1 MGGYSTVPIN
11 LVEVSAMLQSTP
23 APSDPPAVPT
33 PESPEAPVLRVRR
46 FEGHWIVHR
55 DGEPHAHR
63 FPTRQR
69 AAEFARDLGARLGS
83 YRLFLERG
91 DGRTVCEMLNIAG
104 RNLSAET
111 AH

>member
-1 MGGYSTVPIN
+1 MPLN
-11 LVEVSAMLQSTP
+11 LAEVSVMLHSTP
-23 APSDPPAVPT
+23 APADPPTVP
-33 PESPEAPVLRVRR
+33 EAAAPEAPVLRVRR

-69 AAEFARDLGARLGS
+69 AAEFARELGARLGS

-91 DGRTVCEMLNIAG
+91 DGRTVCEMLNIACRG
-104 RNLSAET
+104 AAAET